1 MARRVLEAVRERGDR
16 VSATCGFLAAYIGRH
31 PEFHDLLATD

>member
-16 VSATCGFLAAYIGRH
+16 VSATCGFIAAYLERH